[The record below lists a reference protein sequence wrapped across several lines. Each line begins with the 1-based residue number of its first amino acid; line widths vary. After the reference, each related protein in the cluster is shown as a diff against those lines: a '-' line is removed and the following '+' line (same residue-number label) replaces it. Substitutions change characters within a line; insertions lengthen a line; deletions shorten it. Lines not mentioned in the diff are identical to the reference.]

1 MDGADTSELLYP
13 NALQMFLLLIHIIA
27 LPKFLTPGTYPELL
41 LSRFI
46 KIKEKVCEIHLRV
59 EVTVL
64 FLRFDSLFTY
74 LSDGNDVVLDH
85 ISITCQVSIIF
96 PF

>member
-1 MDGADTSELLYP
+1 MMDATSD
-13 NALQMFLLLIHIIA
+13 
-27 LPKFLTPGTYPELL
+27 TYPEPL
-41 LSRFI
+41 LSRFV
-46 KIKEKVCEIHLRV
+46 KIKEKVWEIHLRV
-59 EVTVL
+59 DVIVL

-85 ISITCQVSIIF
+85 MSITCQVSIIF